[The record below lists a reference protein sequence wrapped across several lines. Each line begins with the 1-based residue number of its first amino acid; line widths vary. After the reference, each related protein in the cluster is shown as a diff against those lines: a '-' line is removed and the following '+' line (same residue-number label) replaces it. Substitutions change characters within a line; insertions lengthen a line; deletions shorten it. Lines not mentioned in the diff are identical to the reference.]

1 MLRDITIGQF
11 YPVESIINK
20 LDPRVKLLGVVIY
33 IASVFIINN
42 IFGYIYVIAALG
54 ILIWLSKVPL
64 SYILKGLK
72 PVWVLV
78 IMAMFFNLFF
88 TDGDILWSWW
98 IFRISTQGILRA
110 LFFGLRLIC
119 VIIGASMLT
128 YTTTPTN
135 LTAGLEKVFQ
145 PLNKIRF
152 PGHEIAMMMS
162 IALRFIPIVV
172 EEVNKILKAQLAR
185 GAEFDSG
192 GIVVKVKG
200 MIPVMIPLFISA
212 FRRASDLATA
222 MESRCYS
229 GGEGRTKMY
238 PLEYHKRDIYA
249 YIILGVFLLVTIGI
263 RILMDQFLTFGS
275 I

>member
-162 IALRFIPIVV
+162 IALRFIPILV

-212 FRRASDLATA
+212 FRRASDLASA

-238 PLEYHKRDIYA
+238 PLVYHKRDIYA